1 MTGDSLKDTPKEQ
14 GTGQP
19 SFSKVPN
26 EAPQPSATKPPGLPV
41 EHSGFFRRPSE
52 MPSFTLQ
59 PSIIIPPPLHG
70 EMPRLSNFNTVINA
84 HRVGLDQ
91 HSGETAKKK
100 RGRRPGTPKTGKEAK
115 KKRTPRKG
123 ERDRLLEIN
132 DTRVK
137 KKIKAH
143 QFDSEAEDVRDF
155 LPLDYGF
162 GEDLCFLEKEHVPQM
177 SKKISKSNRK
187 VYDLLRFVKERDS
200 ETRDVKTYACKYCPK
215 VFVKRAALG
224 GHTAKNHPH
233 QSDSYRLRQES
244 LKNRRIERERF
255 DYFKNI
261 KK

>member
-1 MTGDSLKDTPKEQ
+1 MTGDNSKETEKEQ
-14 GTGQP
+14 GQQ
-19 SFSKVPN
+19 SFSKVVN
-26 EAPQPSATKPPGLPV
+26 EQNPPTTAKPQGMPLD
-41 EHSGFFRRPSE
+41 HSEFFRKPSE
-52 MPSFTLQ
+52 MASFTLQ
-59 PSIIIPPPLHG
+59 PSILVPYSKGTDKPKVTNFTSIIN
-70 EMPRLSNFNTVINA
+70 S
-84 HRVGLDQ
+84 HRVGTEEKD
-91 HSGETAKKK
+91 
-100 RGRRPGTPKTGKEAK
+100 TPQEK
-115 KKRTPRKG
+115 KKRTRRTGAVSQKEPKKKRNTRRG
-123 ERDRLLEIN
+123 DRDRLMEIN
-132 DTRVK
+132 DSKVK

-143 QFDSEAEDVRDF
+143 QFDSEAEDVGEW
-155 LPLDYGF
+155 LPLEVDF
-162 GEDLCFLEKEHVPQM
+162 TEELCFLEKEHVPQM
-177 SKKISKSNRK
+177 SKKISKGNKK